1 MNIRNLAIATLF
13 ASASATS
20 VFASQSLHW
29 VGGEIG
35 FIEHNIPSTVTRANV
50 MQDYQLS
57 LQSKVDGSGGIQL
70 GGDAGY
76 LEPRHFYTVADG
88 KLRHTDSISH
98 KTAKPEYQH
107 SATEHVVFSETYVN

>member
-1 MNIRNLAIATLF
+1 MIIRNLAIATLL
-13 ASASATS
+13 ASASVTS
-20 VFASQSLHW
+20 VFASHSLHW

-35 FIEHNIPSTVTRANV
+35 FIEHNIPSTVTRAKV

-76 LEPRHFYTVADG
+76 LEPRHSYTVADG

-98 KTAKPEYQH
+98 KAAKPEYQH